1 MKATKT
7 LAALLAVGMLLG
19 IGSADAEATVVTFQE
34 GAAGYAGTEDT
45 TLIQD
50 NAAKN
55 YGGRNEILLGPVGN
69 GRQRAGV
76 IRFDVTSLA
85 GQYETIDSMK
95 LRFWVFRTAANSN
108 YNLNLLREGNA
119 NWVEGTTNGAVQT
132 GTATWNH
139 RQEATVAW
147 LGGQSG
153 ARLGTDV
160 YGAMGTMSLSGAT
173 PVGTMV
179 EVNLDPSALAS
190 NVDTLTEVV
199 DLWTQNSGADNAG
212 IQIYGGSGQWGVDSS
227 ESTTASARPELVVEY
242 TIPEPATLAL
252 AAVGLLAWRRR
263 RR

>member
-1 MKATKT
+1 MSKVACRLT
-7 LAALLAVGMLLG
+7 LAAVVALG
-19 IGSADAEATVVTFQE
+19 WSVSGAAADVVTFKQ
-34 GAAGYAGTEDT
+34 GAAGYAGTEDA

-50 NAAKN
+50 NANSN
-55 YGGRNEILLGPVGN
+55 YGGRNEILLGPMGS
-69 GRQRAGV
+69 GKQRAGV

-85 GQYETIDSMK
+85 GQYQTIDSMK
-95 LRFWVFRTAANSN
+95 LRFWVFRTAANGT

-119 NWVEGTTNGAVQT
+119 NWVEGSSNGAPET
-132 GTATWNH
+132 GAASWNY
-139 RQEATVAW
+139 RQYNTLQW
-147 LGGQSG
+147 LGGTSG
-153 ARLGTDV
+153 ARLAADI
-160 YGAMGTMSLSGAT
+160 YGAMGSMTLNAAT

-179 EVNLDPSALAS
+179 EITLDPSALAS